1 MNDDKKNAKQSDDTN
16 EKSQTQETL
25 PELNP
30 FKPGEDKPLTQEDL
44 ENEKKYHE
52 AITERD

>member
-1 MNDDKKNAKQSDDTN
+1 MNDDKKKAEQSDDTN
-16 EKSQTQETL
+16 EKSQTQEPL
-25 PELNP
+25 PEHNP